1 MRQKFSWATSSPQA
15 RIDAITRKNE
25 LAYNTTR
32 AVFADTDGRG
42 DRLLTAFLL
51 SCVAHTEG
59 AVLRNSAHRLLRPRY
74 AATILLTSAL
84 PAAKSAANRP
94 PRSVHICVACC

>member
-32 AVFADTDGRG
+32 AVFTDTDVRIAFYDRG
-42 DRLLTAFLL
+42 
-51 SCVAHTEG
+51 
-59 AVLRNSAHRLLRPRY
+59 
-74 AATILLTSAL
+74 
-84 PAAKSAANRP
+84 KP
-94 PRSVHICVACC
+94 PRSCWHLRCLLLRVQPIGQARCTGGRS

>member
-32 AVFADTDGRG
+32 AVFTDTDGRG
-42 DRLLTAFLL
+42 DRLLTAFLAGL
-51 SCVAHTEG
+51 RFLLGCVAHTEG
-59 AVLRNSAHRLLRPRY
+59 AVLQQTTVRIAFYDRG
-74 AATILLTSAL
+74 T
-84 PAAKSAANRP
+84 P
-94 PRSVHICVACC
+94 PQSC

>member
-42 DRLLTAFLL
+42 DRLLTTFL
-51 SCVAHTEG
+51 AG
-59 AVLRNSAHRLLRPRY
+59 LRRL
-74 AATILLTSAL
+74 
-84 PAAKSAANRP
+84 
-94 PRSVHICVACC
+94 H

>member
-32 AVFADTDGRG
+32 AVFTDTDGEG
-42 DRLLTAFLL
+42 DRLLTFFAGLRCC
-51 SCVAHTEG
+51 SHGGRCVATC
-59 AVLRNSAHRLLRPRY
+59 LLY
-74 AATILLTSAL
+74 TSDAADE
-84 PAAKSAANRP
+84 
-94 PRSVHICVACC
+94 

>member
-32 AVFADTDGRG
+32 AVFTDTDGEG
-42 DRLLTAFLL
+42 GRLLTTFLTGL
-51 SCVAHTEG
+51 RCSHGWRCVAVRIAFYDRG
-59 AVLRNSAHRLLRPRY
+59 
-74 AATILLTSAL
+74 
-84 PAAKSAANRP
+84 KP
-94 PRSVHICVACC
+94 PRSCWHLRCLLLRVQPIGQARCTGGRS

>member
-32 AVFADTDGRG
+32 AVFTDTDGEG
-42 DRLLTAFLL
+42 DRLLTTFLAGL
-51 SCVAHTEG
+51 RCSERDRLWTFLAGLRFHSDR
-59 AVLRNSAHRLLRPRY
+59 AVLQWLPSGGRRWRSG
-74 AATILLTSAL
+74 AT
-84 PAAKSAANRP
+84 R
-94 PRSVHICVACC
+94 

>member
-32 AVFADTDGRG
+32 AVFTDTDGEG
-42 DRLLTAFLL
+42 DRLLTTFLAGL
-51 SCVAHTEG
+51 RCSHGGRCVALQCASPSTT
-59 AVLRNSAHRLLRPRY
+59 AVSRHD
-74 AATILLTSAL
+74 
-84 PAAKSAANRP
+84 PAG
-94 PRSVHICVACC
+94 ICVAFC